1 MNGRLEAELNKQ
13 KIIKDK
19 LQYLPKIFT
28 EFYYYM
34 EEDDRSYNTIE
45 HYIDYNVEFMYYI
58 TNGKAEE
65 NYYQE
70 VTTTQIKQFISSQRT
85 KEINGELIRI
95 GDSILA
101 TKFSAIK
108 KFFTF
113 LVDSN
118 YIGTNPIDGVRRPK
132 VKTDNAV
139 TFLEEEEIG
148 KLFTNIKTMAN
159 ERLLNRD
166 LCMFSLFISTG
177 LRKSALVQ
185 INVEDIN
192 FRTNTIKVIE
202 KGRKERL
209 ISFGQNMRQLLLNW
223 LQDRKD
229 YFQVEDNGPLFV
241 SQWNNRMSTKNVEI
255 LLAKYLEGVTDKHIT
270 VHKLRATAATQMAA
284 HDVPVQIIKEILNH
298 ENVST
303 TMKYV
308 AAIDSQKQEAVNILD
323 SIVKES

>member
-13 KIIKDK
+13 KLIKDK
-19 LQYLPKIFT
+19 LKYLPKVFE

-45 HYIDYNVEFMYYI
+45 HYIDYNVEFMNYI
-58 TNGKAEE
+58 TNGNNDE
-65 NYYQE
+65 YYYKN
-70 VTTTQIKQFISSQRT
+70 VNSTHIKQFISSQRT
-85 KEINGELIRI
+85 KEINGELVRI

-108 KFFTF
+108 KFFSF
-113 LVDSN
+113 LIDSN
-118 YIGTNPIDGVRRPK
+118 YIDENPIEGVRRPK
-132 VKTDNAV
+132 VKTDHTV
-139 TFLEEEEIG
+139 TFLEEDEIN
-148 KLFTNIKTMAN
+148 KLFLNIKTMAN

-185 INVEDIN
+185 INVEDVN
-192 FRTNTIKVIE
+192 FKTNTIKVIE

-209 ISFGQNMRQLLLNW
+209 ISFGGNMRQLLLNW
-223 LQDRKD
+223 IQDRRD
-229 YFQVEDNGPLFV
+229 YFKVEESGPLFV
-241 SQWNNRMSTKNVEI
+241 SQWNNRMSTKNVEM
-255 LLAKYLEGVTDKHIT
+255 LLAKYLDGVSDKHIT

-284 HDVPVQIIKEILNH
+284 HDVPVQVIKEMLNH

-303 TMKYV
+303 TMRYV

-323 SIVKES
+323 SIVK

>member
-19 LQYLPKIFT
+19 LHYLPKIFT

-45 HYIDYNVEFMYYI
+45 HYIDYNVEFMNYIVGTKKDEQYY
-58 TNGKAEE
+58 TK
-65 NYYQE
+65 
-70 VTTTQIKQFISSQRT
+70 VTSTQIKQFISSQRT
-85 KEINGELIRI
+85 KEINGELIRT

-113 LVDSN
+113 LVDTN
-118 YIGTNPIDGVRRPK
+118 CIETNPIEGVRRPK
-132 VKTDNAV
+132 VKTENTI
-139 TFLEEEEIG
+139 TFLSEDEIG
-148 KLFTNIKTMAN
+148 KLFVNIKTMAN

-185 INVEDIN
+185 INVEDVN
-192 FRTNTIKVIE
+192 FKTNTIKVIE

-209 ISFGQNMRQLLLNW
+209 IGFGENMKQLLLNW
-223 LQDRKD
+223 IQDRRD
-229 YFQVEDNGPLFV
+229 YFQVEESGPLFV
-241 SQWNNRMSTKNVEI
+241 SQWNNRMSTKNVEL

-270 VHKLRATAATQMAA
+270 VHKLRATAATQMAV
-284 HDVPVQIIKEILNH
+284 HDIPVQVIKEMLNH

-303 TMKYV
+303 TMRYV
-308 AAIDSQKQEAVNILD
+308 AAIDSQKQEAVNVLD
-323 SIVKES
+323 SIVK